1 MRSGA
6 HQGATQDRPN
16 LIFPKCIEVV
26 GVENH
31 DSVVMAWEVLTDEE
45 AIEAAIEK
53 HGKDPT
59 TSVAYCAFEA
69 AGSRDGP
76 EYRFWFDLFLK
87 LVKQAHV
94 GWARY

>member
-1 MRSGA
+1 M
-6 HQGATQDRPN
+6 
-16 LIFPKCIEVV
+16 
-26 GVENH
+26 ENH